1 MRIIISKYLVI
12 IMSLLIFIL
21 YGCSKHSNNL
31 QLQQIVTI
39 VEEDPRLA
47 KSMLDSIDKTKLNR
61 SDEALYNLMTVK
73 TNSRLFVRHT
83 SDSLILKVV
92 DYYQYHDKNFY
103 PEALYYAGEVY
114 EEMGDTP
121 KALKYLRTA
130 LSHAHPD
137 DLLLRSRI
145 LGHILNMLNSMRLYD
160 QAVPYALEVIKIDQN
175 AKQYDYLVESHHGL
189 GYIHLN
195 RESYDSAEYEYSK
208 AAEIAHR
215 YKPEYEPTERVYLA
229 LIKFKKNKIDSALY
243 LLRPEIDRVD
253 SITRNAALNIGCRI
267 YHEAGIRDTA
277 YMYAHELIN
286 SNMDLGKMNGY
297 KILLSPDMVEY
308 SPVDSLVKYAT
319 DYRRLIE
326 KQMDTNGDEMA
337 FVQTAVY
344 NYQLHD
350 RERGA
355 ADKRASLW
363 LRLLAISLVL
373 SLGMII
379 YFLYRRNK
387 YNLELLNLREA
398 IDLMQKINSS
408 DPSSDSD
415 KNTGN
420 PLDNPENNAANTG
433 NDRES
438 LKKKLRSEILTACR
452 NNREKAAISPTMTS
466 SDTYRRILEHLE
478 NGTPIPDSSPLWQ
491 DIDKMVSESYPS
503 FKSNLNILCDGKL
516 NNKNYRVALLIKCGM
531 KPLQSSELLGRS
543 KNAISYHRSTLCK
556 VILEGEKDLSLL
568 DQIIPLL

>member
-1 MRIIISKYLVI
+1 
-12 IMSLLIFIL
+12 MSLLIFIL
-21 YGCSKHSNNL
+21 CGCSKHDNNL

-39 VEEDPRLA
+39 VEKDPRLA
-47 KSMLDSIDKTKLNR
+47 KSMLDSIDKTKLNS
-61 SDEALYNLMTVK
+61 SDEALFNLMTVK

-92 DYYQYHDKNFY
+92 DYYQHHDKSFY

-121 KALKYLRTA
+121 KALKYLRTS

-137 DLLLRSRI
+137 NLLLRSRI
-145 LGHILNMLNSMRLYD
+145 LGHILNMLNSMRIYD
-160 QAVPYALEVIKIDQN
+160 QAVPYALEVIKIDQ
-175 AKQYDYLVESHHGL
+175 KTKRYDYLVESHHRL

-229 LIKFKKNKIDSALY
+229 LVKFKKNKIDSALY
-243 LLRPEIDRVD
+243 LIRPEIDRVD
-253 SITRNAALNIGCRI
+253 SITRNAALNIACRI

-297 KILLSPDMVEY
+297 KILLSPDMVNY

-319 DYRRLIE
+319 DYRQLIE
-326 KQMDTNGDEMA
+326 KQMDRNGDEMA

-350 RERGA
+350 RDREA

-363 LRLLAISLVL
+363 MLLLAISMVL
-373 SLGMII
+373 SLGLII

-387 YNLELLNLREA
+387 YNLELLKLREA

-408 DPSSDSD
+408 DPSPDSD
-415 KNTGN
+415 KSIGN
-420 PLDNPENNAANTG
+420 PIDNSENNTVNTG

-452 NNREKAAISPTMTS
+452 NNREKKAISPTMTS
-466 SDTYRRILEHLE
+466 SDTYRCILEHLE
-478 NGTPIPDSSPLWQ
+478 NGTPIPDSSPLWN
-491 DIDKMVSESYPS
+491 DIDTMVSDSYPS

-516 NNKNYRVALLIKCGM
+516 NNKNYRIALLIKCGM
-531 KPLQSSELLGRS
+531 KPLQTSELLGRS

-556 VILEGEKDLSLL
+556 LILEGEKDLSLL

>member
-1 MRIIISKYLVI
+1 MKNFTKLFTILAAFLVCMIITSCSQPSQNSSLQRIATV
-12 IMSLLIFIL
+12 
-21 YGCSKHSNNL
+21 
-31 QLQQIVTI
+31 
-39 VEEDPRLA
+39 VEDNPRMA
-47 KSMLDSIDKTKLNR
+47 KSILDSIDPSSLNKA
-61 SDEALYNLMTVK
+61 DYALYCFMSVK
-73 TNSRLFVRHT
+73 TNNRLFI
-83 SDSLILKVV
+83 SNDKDSLILTAI
-92 DYYQYHDKNFY
+92 DYYSRNEIQFY
-103 PEALYYAGEVY
+103 PEVLFYAGEVY
-114 EEMGDTP
+114 SDIGDTP
-121 KALKYLRTA
+121 KALKYYQEA
-130 LSHAHPD
+130 LTIAHPD
-137 DLLLRSRI
+137 SLILKGRI
-145 LGHILNMLNSMRLYD
+145 LSSMVWLLNAMRLYD
-160 QAVPYALEVIKIDQN
+160 YSVPYAEEVNKINQQT
-175 AKQYDYLVESHHGL
+175 KRYDYLVESHHRL

-229 LIKFKKNKIDSALY
+229 LVKFKKNKIDSALY
-243 LLRPEIDRVD
+243 LLRPEIDHVD
-253 SITRNAALNIGCRI
+253 SITRNAALNIACRI

-297 KILLSPDMVEY
+297 KILLSPDMVNY

-319 DYRRLIE
+319 DYRQLIE
-326 KQMDTNGDEMA
+326 KQMDRNGDEMA

-350 RERGA
+350 RDREA

-363 LRLLAISLVL
+363 MLLLAISMVL
-373 SLGMII
+373 SLGLII

-387 YNLELLNLREA
+387 YNLDLLKLREA

-408 DPSSDSD
+408 DPSPDSD
-415 KNTGN
+415 KSIGN
-420 PLDNPENNAANTG
+420 PIDNYENNTVNTG
-433 NDRES
+433 NDKES

-452 NNREKAAISPTMTS
+452 NNREKKAISPTMTS
-466 SDTYRRILEHLE
+466 SDTYRSLLEHLE
-478 NGTPIPDSSPLWQ
+478 NGTPIPDSSPLWN
-491 DIDKMVSESYPS
+491 DIDTMVSDSYPS

-531 KPLQSSELLGRS
+531 KPLQTSELLGRS

-556 VILEGEKDLSLL
+556 LILEGEKDLSLL